1 LIILNCEAILM
12 GVTALSQV
20 NMQSNTAAN
29 DDPKHLLD
37 QVNLPE
43 DIRDFTIP
51 QLQQLAYELREASIA
66 ALAKTGGKLGA
77 ALGVIELTVALHH
90 VFKTPHDQLVW
101 DIGHQGLPHKILT
114 GRKHQVHT
122 MGQPGGISGF
132 LKRSESEYDTFGAG
146 HCSTSISA
154 ALGMAVARD
163 MNGDDF
169 NVVAVI
175 GDGALTSGMAYEAM
189 NSAGHLRSRL
199 IVILNDN
206 EMSIA
211 PNLGAMHRYLNRLT
225 SSKPY
230 LQFRHMAKNM
240 LHHMPEPIEHF
251 TKKAKQ
257 YAKDFITGGNFFEE
271 MGFHYIGPLNG
282 HDITEL
288 VPVLRNLK
296 EDSNIESPILI
307 HIKTEK
313 GHGFNSPDACT
324 ESYHA
329 VSKFDPSTRIQ
340 IKASS
345 SKPTYTKVFGEALT
359 KLAGLDD
366 KIIGITAAMPSGTGM
381 NILAKSYPDRMFDV
395 CIAEQHAVTFGA
407 GLATQGIIPFVAIY
421 STFLQRAYDQ
431 VVHDVAIQCL
441 PVRFI
446 LDRAGVVGGD
456 GPTHAGS
463 YDLTYLCTLP
473 NFIVMAP
480 ADEAELVH
488 MVTTSYHINDKPSA
502 IRFPRGEGLGV
513 DLPATPGPLPIG
525 KGRYIK
531 KGKSV
536 AIISLGTRLQ
546 QVMLADKILQTKGFD
561 ITIFDARFAKPIDEE
576 AIREIALSHELIITL
591 EEGAIG
597 GFGSHVGQFLTS
609 QGLLDN
615 GLKFRSLF
623 MPDRFIE
630 HNTPEAMYEEAGL
643 NASSIVNTVCNLAF
657 TKSKRAANA

>member
-1 LIILNCEAILM
+1 MNSTI
-12 GVTALSQV
+12 
-20 NMQSNTAAN
+20 AAN
-29 DDPKHLLD
+29 DDPKRLLD
-37 QVNLPE
+37 KVSYPE
-43 DIRDFTIP
+43 DIRHFTIP
-51 QLQQLAYELREASIA
+51 ELQQLAKELREETIT

-77 ALGVIELTVALHH
+77 ALGVVELTVALHH
-90 VFKTPHDQLVW
+90 VFKTPTDQLVW

-114 GRKHQVHT
+114 GRKHQVQT
-122 MGQPGGISGF
+122 MTQPGGLSGF

-154 ALGMAVARD
+154 ALGMAIARD
-163 MNGDDF
+163 INGDDF
-169 NVVAVI
+169 NVVAII

-189 NSAGHLRSRL
+189 NSAGHLRSKL

-225 SSKPY
+225 SSKSY

-313 GHGFNSPDACT
+313 GHGFNSPDSCS

-329 VSKFDPSTRIQ
+329 VSKFDLSTRVQ
-340 IKASS
+340 IKSS
-345 SKPTYTKVFGEALT
+345 SNTPTYTKVFGEALT
-359 KLAGLDD
+359 SLAHIDD
-366 KIIGITAAMPSGTGM
+366 RIIGITAAMPSGTGM
-381 NILAKSYPDRMFDV
+381 NILAKSYPERMFDV
-395 CIAEQHAVTFGA
+395 CIAEQHAVTFAA
-407 GLATQGIIPFVAIY
+407 GLSTQGIKPFVAIY

-441 PVRFI
+441 PVRLI

-463 YDLTYLCTLP
+463 YDLAYLCTLP
-473 NFIVMAP
+473 NLIVMAP
-480 ADEAELVH
+480 ADEADLVR

-502 IRFPRGEGLGV
+502 IRFPRGEGVGV
-513 DLPATPGPLPIG
+513 ALPVNPDPLPIG

-531 KGKSV
+531 KGKTV
-536 AIISLGTRLQ
+536 AVISLGTRLQ
-546 QVMLADKILQTKGFD
+546 QVMLADKILSTKGFD

-576 AIREIALSHELIITL
+576 ALRDIALSHEVILTL

-597 GFGSHVGQFLTS
+597 GFGSHVAQFLTS
-609 QGLLDN
+609 QGLLDQ

-623 MPDRFIE
+623 MPDYFIE
-630 HNTPEAMYEEAGL
+630 HNTVEAMYEEAGL
-643 NASSIVNTVCNLAF
+643 NASNIVNTICTISF
-657 TKSKRAANA
+657 PKSLRAANE